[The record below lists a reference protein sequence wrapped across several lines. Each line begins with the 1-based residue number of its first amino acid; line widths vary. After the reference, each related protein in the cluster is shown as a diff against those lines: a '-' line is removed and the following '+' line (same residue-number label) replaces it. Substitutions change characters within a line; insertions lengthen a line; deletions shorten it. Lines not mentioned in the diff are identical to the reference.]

1 MMNNENQNP
10 SNERTRVVMLLSN
23 AYNPDDRVRNE
34 ALALDH
40 SKYEITILAWDRFL
54 DKPRQEVIDGISIK
68 RIRLKTGYGQ
78 GIGKFFIYFYVWI
91 LFFNQVVKLNPDII
105 HCHDFDTYLVGLFY
119 ACFNKKTG
127 VVFDAHENYYMMMKP
142 LVPKVLSQSIA
153 HLEKKYIKF
162 ADLVIASCDANAAHY
177 WDRGAKNIVVVGNWK
192 DPSLYASPSEQLD
205 KKRAE
210 IGANH
215 HLIVTYIG
223 SLTADRNVL
232 PLIHAIRERPW
243 AFVIIGGTGGQE
255 SEIRQ
260 LCSTLPNAYYPGY
273 VHPDAVPMLTSIS
286 DVIYYG
292 LDSTDVYAPYN
303 APNKLFEALAAGK
316 PIIASDLGGE
326 LSNIVRA
333 EGCGILIPHINSNTI
348 GEALDKIKDPELR
361 RAMEQNSK
369 KAGNIQYNWKL
380 ASIKLKEAYQELIQV

>member
-1 MMNNENQNP
+1 
-10 SNERTRVVMLLSN
+10 MLLSN

-40 SKYEITILAWDRFL
+40 EKYDIIILSWDRFL
-54 DKPRQEVIDGISIK
+54 DKPQQEVADGITIK

-91 LFFNQVVKLNPDII
+91 LFSFQVVKLKPDII
-105 HCHDFDTYLVGLFY
+105 HCHDFDTYLVGLLY
-119 ACFNKKTG
+119 ARLNKKTKLI
-127 VVFDAHENYYMMMKP
+127 FDAHENYYMMMKP
-142 LVPKVLSQSIA
+142 LVPKSISRFIA
-153 HLEKKYIKF
+153 FLEKRFTKY
-162 ADLVIASCDANAAHY
+162 ADLVITTCNANANHY
-177 WDRGAKNIVVVGNWK
+177 REMGAKNIVIVGNWK
-192 DPSLYASPSEQLD
+192 DPSLYTFSDEQLD
-205 KKRAE
+205 KKRTG

-223 SLTADRNVL
+223 SLTMDRNVI
-232 PLIHAIRERPW
+232 PLIEAIQERPW

-255 SEIRQ
+255 VEIRQ

-273 VHPDAVPMLTSIS
+273 VHPDDVPLLTAVS

-316 PIIASDLGGE
+316 SIVASDLGGE
-326 LSNIVRA
+326 LSNIITT
-333 EGCGILIPHINSNTI
+333 EECGILISHLNSNSI
-348 GEALDKIKDPELR
+348 GEALDKIKNPELR
-361 RAMEQNSK
+361 KSLEQNSK
-369 KAGNIQYNWKL
+369 RAGILQYNWEL
-380 ASIKLKEAYQELIQV
+380 ASIKLRGAYQELLKA